1 MKKILIIL
9 LFFLASV
16 PFQAAAQQWNLD
28 PVHTNFYFDVRHT
41 YAAVRGQFG
50 DFTGDVYFDPAN
62 PEKSRFAFVIRVDS
76 VDTKVGKRDTHLRSP
91 DFLNPLKPGEIVA
104 GLDARLTIDRLE
116 YHVGDGKFYKMGVVG
131 KDVDIL
137 FTLELLREK

>member
-1 MKKILIIL
+1 MKKILIFL

-41 YAAVRGQFG
+41 YAEVRGQFG

-62 PEKSRFAFVIRVDS
+62 PEKSRFAFFIRVDS
-76 VDTKVGKRDTHLRSP
+76 VDTRVGKRDTHLRSP
-91 DFLNPLKPGEIVA
+91 DFFDAARYPLMTFKSSSVSPGT
-104 GLDARLTIDRLE
+104 LLWSSFTMARRKIP
-116 YHVGDGKFYKMGVVG
+116 
-131 KDVDIL
+131 
-137 FTLELLREK
+137 